1 MYIRHLS
8 LTNFRNYTRL
18 ELALPAQ
25 VVLLH
30 GANAQGKTNL
40 LEAIYYLATSRS
52 PQTAADRDLI
62 NWIADQEEMVPY
74 VRLMTEVVRS
84 ERTRQVEIVL
94 QKEPVSSSANGEQT
108 RLRKQIRVDK
118 AKRRALDLV
127 GQINVVLFMPQDMVL
142 VDGPP
147 SGRRRYLD
155 VALCQVDPEYCRSLS
170 RYNRVLA
177 ERNALLRQWHDRR
190 IDPDELAYWNDQLI
204 GYGVTVMLRRRDAVT
219 ELDQRASELHHQLSG
234 GIERLHLVYQPTLPV
249 DSEDDAE
256 SLSDTYR
263 AELTRQRRLE
273 IERGMTLVGPHR
285 DEVRFLINEQVDLST
300 FGSRGQ
306 QRTAVIAL
314 KLAEVDWMRERT
326 GEWPI
331 LLLDEVLAEL
341 DARRRDFLLAQVNGV
356 EQALITT
363 ADPAFFAPDFLA
375 DMTVF
380 RVEGGRVFEEGDSGV
395 GNAEMRGIGDAA
407 DGKDIGPHS
416 GF

>member
-18 ELALPAQ
+18 ELALPAR

-52 PQTAADRDLI
+52 PQTVTDRELI

-74 VRLMTEVVRS
+74 ARLTTEVMRAGRS
-84 ERTRQVEIVL
+84 RQIEIVL
-94 QKEPVSSSANGEQT
+94 QKEPVGGGDPSSEDRM

-127 GQINVVLFMPQDMVL
+127 GQVNVVLFMPQDMAL

-155 VALCQVDPEYCRSLS
+155 VALCQVDPAYCRALS

-177 ERNALLRQWHDRR
+177 ERNALLRQWHERR
-190 IDPDELAYWNDQLI
+190 SDPDELTYWNEQLVDHGAAI
-204 GYGVTVMLRRRDAVT
+204 ILRRRDAVA
-219 ELDQRASELHHQLSG
+219 ELDRRVARLHQQLSG
-234 GIERLHLVYQPTLPV
+234 GVERLCLVYESTVPV
-249 DSEDDAE
+249 GEEDDLD
-256 SLSDTYR
+256 SLGDTYR
-263 AELTRQRRLE
+263 TELKRQRRQE
-273 IERGMTLVGPHR
+273 FDRGVTLVGPHR
-285 DEVRFLINEQVDLST
+285 DEVRFLVNDRIDLGR

-306 QRTAVIAL
+306 QRTAVVAL
-314 KLAEVDWMRERT
+314 KLAEVDWMRQRT

-341 DARRRDFLLAQVNGV
+341 DAERRDFLLAQVNGV
-356 EQALITT
+356 EQAIITST
-363 ADPAFFAPDFLA
+363 DPAFFDAEFLA
-375 DMTVF
+375 EMTLF
-380 RVEGGRVFEEGDSGV
+380 KVEAGRVLEE
-395 GNAEMRGIGDAA
+395 RTT
-407 DGKDIGPHS
+407 
-416 GF
+416 

>member
-18 ELALPAQ
+18 ELPLPAR
-25 VVLLH
+25 VVLVH

-52 PQTAADRDLI
+52 PQTSIDRDLI

-74 VRLMTEVVRS
+74 ARLTTEVVRG
-84 ERTRQVEIVL
+84 ERSREIEIVL
-94 QKEPVSSSANGEQT
+94 QKEPIAGNTNGERT

-127 GQINVVLFMPQDMVL
+127 GQINVVLFMPQDMAL
-142 VDGPP
+142 VDGSP

-155 VALCQVDPEYCRSLS
+155 VALCQVDVEYCRSLS

-177 ERNALLRQWHDRR
+177 ERNALLRQWNERR
-190 IDPDELAYWNDQLI
+190 IDPDELAYWDKQLI

-219 ELDQRASELHHQLSG
+219 ELGQRSSELHHQLSG
-234 GIERLHLVYQPTLPV
+234 GVERLQLIYEPTLPLNAT
-249 DSEDDAE
+249 DDAE
-256 SLSDTYR
+256 ALSTTYR
-263 AELTRQRRLE
+263 SELTRQRPRE
-273 IERGMTLVGPHR
+273 IERGATLIGPHR
-285 DEVRFLINEQVDLST
+285 DEVRFLVNEQIDLGK

-306 QRTAVIAL
+306 QRTAVVAI
-314 KLAEVDWMRERT
+314 KLAEVNWMHQRT

-341 DARRRDFLLAQVNGV
+341 DASRRDFLLDQVNGV

-363 ADPAFFAPDFLA
+363 TDPAFFDKGFLTE
-375 DMTVF
+375 MKLL
-380 RVEGGRVFEEGDSGV
+380 RVEAGRVFEEDDQES
-395 GNAEMRGIGDAA
+395 R
-407 DGKDIGPHS
+407 HS
-416 GF
+416 VQRED

>member
-1 MYIRHLS
+1 MHIRHLS

-18 ELALPAQ
+18 ELPLPAR
-25 VVLLH
+25 VVLVH

-52 PQTAADRDLI
+52 PQTSIDRDLI

-74 VRLMTEVVRS
+74 ARLTTEVVRG
-84 ERTRQVEIVL
+84 ERAKEIEIVL
-94 QKEPVSSSANGEQT
+94 QKEPIAGNTNGEQT

-127 GQINVVLFMPQDMVL
+127 GQINVVLFMPQDMAL
-142 VDGPP
+142 VDGSP

-155 VALCQVDPEYCRSLS
+155 VALCQVDVEYCRSLS

-177 ERNALLRQWHDRR
+177 ERNALLRQWNERR
-190 IDPDELAYWNDQLI
+190 IDPDELAYWDKQLV

-219 ELDQRASELHHQLSG
+219 ELDQRSSELHHQLSG
-234 GIERLHLVYQPTLPV
+234 GAERLRLIYEPTLHLNAT
-249 DSEDDAE
+249 DDAE
-256 SLSDTYR
+256 ALSNTYR
-263 AELTRQRRLE
+263 SELTRQRPRE
-273 IERGMTLVGPHR
+273 IERGTTLIGPHR
-285 DEVRFLINEQVDLST
+285 DEVRFLVNEQIDLGK

-306 QRTAVIAL
+306 QRTAVIAV
-314 KLAEVDWMRERT
+314 KLAEVSWMHQRT

-341 DARRRDFLLAQVNGV
+341 DASRRDFLLDQVNGV

-363 ADPAFFAPDFLA
+363 TDPTFFDKGFLTE
-375 DMTVF
+375 MKLL
-380 RVEGGRVFEEGDSGV
+380 RVEAGRVFEEDDPEAG
-395 GNAEMRGIGDAA
+395 
-407 DGKDIGPHS
+407 HS
-416 GF
+416 VHREE

>member
-177 ERNALLRQWHDRR
+177 ERNALLRQWHERR

-363 ADPAFFAPDFLA
+363 TDPAFFAPDFLA

-380 RVEGGRVFEEGDSGV
+380 RVEGGRVFEEGDSAV